1 MTDKPGLDFT
11 KVEALRKHLMLTT
24 ADMAKLLGVSRMT
37 YYGWVKG
44 KAMRKANDEAVR
56 SMLRRL
62 LTVVTEE
69 GWTSPEVIAMNSNQR
84 LDRLKETLGIVD
96 EVDDN

>member
-69 GWTSPEVIAMNSNQR
+69 GWPSPEVIAMNSNQR